1 MLFCR
6 ICGDSLL
13 VISSKLENSKRK
25 SSKCT
30 EKKDKTDSQQQNE
43 VQIEATM
50 QSDFDLALRSQLHVI
65 IHTGRQTNKHANKHT

>member
-6 ICGDSLL
+6 ICRDSLL

-25 SSKCT
+25 TANAPK
-30 EKKDKTDSQQQNE
+30 KKDKTDSQQQNE
-43 VQIEATM
+43 VQIEATI
-50 QSDFDLALRSQLHVI
+50 QSDFDLACRSQLHVI